1 MIKTNKS
8 ERKLIRKL
16 AAAMRVLVVEDD
28 FPLRRIIS
36 TILEEEQYHVDQA
49 ENGEEGYFMAFS
61 GEYDLITLDIMLPK
75 MDGFS
80 LMKKLRREG
89 LQIPTLFLTAKDR
102 IEDKVHGLDLGAD
115 DYIVKPFATEE
126 FLARVRS
133 VLRRSGKLGNE
144 GKISY
149 GPILLDTNEHEGYI
163 HNDVLK
169 LTIKEFELLYY
180 FIQNKEQ
187 ILTRDQIFGR
197 IWGIESETTDAIVD
211 LYIHYLRKKLAPYD
225 CDRLIRTVRGVGYR
239 LKE

>member
-1 MIKTNKS
+1 
-8 ERKLIRKL
+8 
-16 AAAMRVLVVEDD
+16 MRVLVVEDD
-28 FPLRRIIS
+28 LPLRRIIS
-36 TILEEEQYHVDQA
+36 RILKDEQFQVDQA
-49 ENGEEGYFMAFS
+49 ENGQEGYLMAS
-61 GEYDLITLDIMLPK
+61 SCEYDLITLDIMLPI

-80 LMKKLRREG
+80 VMKKLRSEG
-89 LQIPTLFLTAKDR
+89 QQTPVLFLTAKDR
-102 IEDKVHGLDLGAD
+102 VEDKVHGLDLGAD

-133 VLRRSGKLGNE
+133 VLRRSGKMGNE

-149 GPILLDTNEHEGYI
+149 GPISLDTNQHEGYI

-180 FIQNKEQ
+180 LIQNKEQ
-187 ILTRDQIFGR
+187 ILTRDQIFER

-225 CDRLIRTVRGVGYR
+225 CEGLIRTVRGVGYR